1 MGAGRFVCVAM
12 PFGLT
17 VASLICILIVMLAG
31 VTNKNLDMFEI
42 DVKNLSISS
51 SSLLNIANGV
61 KNAKRE
67 PVALPG
73 DHFSGLT
80 TQALGPNAV
89 NITAADL
96 NLADSYKVS
105 LWSYCSTRGSETN
118 CSKPKFNWATSATNV
133 TELEQIAS
141 TKTNAAVKLPKE
153 LASALKTFTAVTKW
167 TTVVYIIAII
177 ATAVELVVG
186 LFGFCSRVG
195 SCVTYLVSGIATMSL
210 IVATVMAT
218 AVSAIAVGAVKSVA
232 KAYGVQASINTSF
245 LATAWLAVAFSL
257 AAGLFW
263 LFSMCCCASDNHSKK
278 RNSHADKEKL
288 IPTGNYHHIENPQQ
302 VHSGHY
308 GAPSGAPMYGGRGNG
323 AYEPY
328 SHTNI

>member
-17 VASLICILIVMLAG
+17 LASLVCILVVMLAG

-51 SSLLNIANGV
+51 SSLLNIADEV
-61 KNAKRE
+61 KNKRE
-67 PVALPG
+67 PVALPA
-73 DHFSGLT
+73 DHFSGLI

-96 NLADSYKVS
+96 NLADKYKVS
-105 LWSYCSTRGSETN
+105 LWNYCSVRGDETT
-118 CSKPKFNWATSATNV
+118 CTKAKFDWAASATNA

-141 TKTNAAVKLPKE
+141 TKTNAPVKLPKE
-153 LASALKTFTAVTKW
+153 LATALKTFTVVNKW
-167 TTVVYIIAII
+167 TEVVYIFAII

-186 LFGFCSRVG
+186 IFGFCSRVG
-195 SCVTYLVSGIATMSL
+195 SCITYLVSGIATTGL
-210 IVATVMAT
+210 IVATAMAT
-218 AVSAIAVGAVKSVA
+218 AVSGIAVGAVKSVA
-232 KAYGVQASINTSF
+232 KSYGVQARINTSF
-245 LATAWLAVAFSL
+245 LATAWLAVAFSI

-263 LFSMCCCASDNHSKK
+263 LFSMCCCASDHKSKN
-278 RNSHADKEKL
+278 RNSHADHEKL
-288 IPTGNYHHIENPQQ
+288 VPTGNYHHIENPQQ